1 MTERRDLLRLAG
13 FLAALLVVTGA
24 IVLATSGGSKGDDG
38 PRAAAGAQT
47 MDGIVMQVDAVKLV
61 LRPSAGGENVTFEIR
76 AVDQPNFD
84 VFHLQQ
90 HAADGL
96 PTRVSYLQDGSR
108 RYALRA
114 DDAPVPNGP

>member
-1 MTERRDLLRLAG
+1 MTDRRDLLRLVG

-38 PRAAAGAQT
+38 PRAAGGAQT
-47 MDGIVMQVDAVKLV
+47 LDGIVMEVDAVKLV
-61 LRPSAGGENVTFEIR
+61 LRPATGGENVTFEIR

-96 PTRVSYLQDGSR
+96 NTRVTYLQDGTR

-114 DDAPVPNGP
+114 DDAPEPNVP

>member
-1 MTERRDLLRLAG
+1 MTDRRDLLRLTG

-24 IVLATSGGSKGDDG
+24 IVLATSSGSKGDSG
-38 PRAAAGAQT
+38 PSAPGGTQT
-47 MDGIVMQVDAVKLV
+47 IDGIVMQVDAVKLV
-61 LRPSAGGENVTFEIR
+61 LRPAGGQDVTFEIR

-84 VFHLQQ
+84 VFHLKQ

-96 PTRVSYLQDGSR
+96 NTRVTYLQDGSR

-114 DDAPVPNGP
+114 DDAPEPSVP